1 MLACLLEKRA
11 NLARTQR
18 HERALEIG
26 SLGGDEV
33 DAGLLGQRL
42 GKERLAVAGR
52 PLEHDTLDRPH
63 AQTPC
68 GGRVFEHAHDLA
80 HLALEAIH
88 ARDVV
93 KRHARLA
100 HDLERVA
107 AIARQLVYRNSKGAK
122 NEGVEQEV
130 DKRVHHI
137 ARIGRTCD
145 LRPANKQALLE
156 VGRVG
161 IVRAVQGMRLV
172 VLEGEVHAV
181 LGNLRLVDLLL
192 GHLLGKFLVRHGS
205 RGGLPQRPYQHGDRC
220 DCAHHRNDRAPVQAH
235 ARLCLLRLL
244 CLRRAGCR
252 HGQRPFIET
261 TVTWRRA
268 GRAQSARR
276 TMIPHW
282 FLGFLLFPHMASSF

>member
-1 MLACLLEKRA
+1 MLARLFEKRA

-33 DAGLLGQRL
+33 DARLLGQRL

-52 PLEHDTLDRPH
+52 SLEHDALDRPH

-68 GGRVFEHAHDLA
+68 GGRVLEHAHDLA

-107 AIARQLVYRNSKGAK
+107 TIARQLVYRNSKGTE

-130 DKRVHHI
+130 DERVHHI
-137 ARIGRTCD
+137 ARIGRACD
-145 LRPANKQALLE
+145 LCPANKQAFLE

-161 IVRAVQGMRLV
+161 VVRAIQGMRLV
-172 VLEGEVHAV
+172 VFDGEIHAV

-192 GHLLGKFLVRHGS
+192 GHLLGKFLVCHGS
-205 RGGLPQRPYQHGDRC
+205 RRGLPQRPYQHDNRC
-220 DCAHHRNDRAPVQAH
+220 DCAHNRNDRAPVQAH
-235 ARLCLLRLL
+235 ARLCLLCLL

-261 TVTWRRA
+261 TAPR
-268 GRAQSARR
+268 Q
-276 TMIPHW
+276 
-282 FLGFLLFPHMASSF
+282 